1 MGVIGSTSEFRRL
14 GLGKLFALVWVVAV
28 VLVSVAAHGRASWI
42 RALAASPDRIREG
55 KLWLLVSSAGLV
67 DHPLVLSL
75 VSFVA
80 LAGLALVVCGPRV
93 FWCSAFF
100 GQVLATLLVY
110 VLFIGA
116 VRWVVPGVF
125 GSVVSAPDYGVST
138 ISAAW
143 LGSIATVAWRRRDRS
158 RAGKLSIA
166 LSCVAVGL
174 FAYSVRPDLTVLS
187 SEHLVAFALGTG
199 SAIPGWW
206 SRTFAATWRWPAATT
221 RVLFSAVRVGKLD
234 PIATAAVM
242 IAVLVLAIA
251 EVPTALATFREEIAV
266 HLDPTVSRCA
276 ANWNVQGEAPRL
288 FVERRQINR
297 VSIRT
302 FRSVLSRET
311 AAKREPAKWAD
322 YCRYKFSGPSRSIV
336 FLGLWR
342 RGRVDHWSKALN
354 APSDRSV
361 DENATLQR
369 NGRVHLLHA
378 GATHSSIVLSS

>member
-1 MGVIGSTSEFRRL
+1 MIGSTSEFRRF
-14 GLGKLFALVWVVAV
+14 GLGKLFALAWVVAV
-28 VLVSVAAHGRASWI
+28 VLVSVAAHARASWI
-42 RALAASPDRIREG
+42 RVLAASPDRIREG

-80 LAGLALVVCGPRV
+80 LAGLAFVVCGPRV

-125 GSVVSAPDYGVST
+125 GSVVSAPDYGVSA

-187 SEHLVAFALGTG
+187 SEHLVAFVLGIG
-199 SAIPGWW
+199 SAVPGWW
-206 SRTFAATWRWPAATT
+206 SRMLSATWRWPAATT
-221 RVLFSAVRVGKLD
+221 RVLFSAMRVGKLD

-242 IAVLVLAIA
+242 FAVSVLAIA
-251 EVPTALATFREEIAV
+251 EAPTALATFREEIAI
-266 HLDPTVSRCA
+266 HLHPTVSRCTT
-276 ANWNVQGEAPRL
+276 NWNLRGEAPEL
-288 FVERRQINR
+288 LVERRHINNR
-297 VSIRT
+297 VSIQP
-302 FRSVLSRET
+302 FRRVLARE
-311 AAKREPAKWAD
+311 ANGNRAPAKWAD
-322 YCRYKFSGPSRSIV
+322 YCRYTFAGSSRTIV
-336 FLGLWR
+336 IVGLWR
-342 RGRVDHWSKALN
+342 RGRIEGWTKPQY
-354 APSDRSV
+354 APTTRSL
-361 DENATLQR
+361 DENATLHPD
-369 NGRVHLLHA
+369 GRLRLLH
-378 GATHSSIVLSS
+378 GRTSHSSIVLSS